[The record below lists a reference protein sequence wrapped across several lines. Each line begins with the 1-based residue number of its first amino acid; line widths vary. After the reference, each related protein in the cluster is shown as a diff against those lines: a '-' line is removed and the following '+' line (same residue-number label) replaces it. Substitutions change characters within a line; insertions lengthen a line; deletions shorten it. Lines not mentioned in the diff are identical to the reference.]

1 MLFMAYNSYLSKV
14 LKRCATFLFTVIEP
28 CNRRSTLAVLQRA
41 YDTHGG
47 AASGVPRCPN
57 YIVVEVGTAASDIG
71 RLIREAG
78 LRYPLICKPIQ
89 ACGTHG
95 SHSMLV
101 VMDEGSLGKI
111 TVPIVVQVSVYVV
124 IQSLALS
131 LDVCPSSS
139 RALPQTSS
147 A

>member
-1 MLFMAYNSYLSKV
+1 MHPMTYVSLVSKI
-14 LKRCATFLFTVIEP
+14 LKCCAINRSTF
-28 CNRRSTLAVLQRA
+28 CNANRRSTLAVLQQA
-41 YDTHGG
+41 YETYGG

-111 TVPIVVQVSVYVV
+111 TVPIVVQVSVQCYYF
-124 IQSLALS
+124 QSLPLC
-131 LDVCPSSS
+131 VCFC
-139 RALPQTSS
+139 
-147 A
+147 

>member
-1 MLFMAYNSYLSKV
+1 VYSLL
-14 LKRCATFLFTVIEP
+14 LHQP

-47 AASGVPRCPN
+47 AAGGVPQCPN

-101 VMDEGSLGKI
+101 VMDEGSLGKV
-111 TVPIVVQVSVYVV
+111 TVPIVVQVS
-124 IQSLALS
+124 AHFTKLS
-131 LDVCPSSS
+131 LSNARV
-139 RALPQTSS
+139 
-147 A
+147 